1 MNSETSCRDAGRF
14 YFEVLI
20 EYVALVQKGDKT
32 IEAGKVTRSPR
43 RVFVSAARPSRSTPE
58 GCFVGIVSKSVTTCG
73 YILKFGGG
81 SDSFFQQAV

>member
-1 MNSETSCRDAGRF
+1 MRSAGLPI
-14 YFEVLI
+14 EVLI
-20 EYVALVQKGDKT
+20 EYVVLVQQGDKT

-73 YILKFGGG
+73 YILKVGGG